1 MKNSE
6 KKRSGLKIFLIA
18 LGILLLLILIAGGIV
33 FSSLM
38 HKYTSVSYE
47 YIEPVE
53 REDEYVMPDYPEVI
67 IDTEGIWQEGVDETE
82 PAETEVEAIPD
93 DSESEN
99 VEISAEDEIPADIA
113 ETEDNV
119 SDDVTKNNTDVTVSA
134 EPAETLEQTVNAP
147 SAGSS
152 YTAPSNPD
160 ASFANSSNAVSVYGS
175 TPIYKVEQKD
185 KNILNILVMGTDT
198 RDVTSDRGRS
208 DTMIIVSYN
217 KETGSIK
224 LISLLRD
231 SLIPIEGH
239 GWNRINT
246 AYFFGGVGLALNTVN
261 QLYNLDIQNFAVIDF
276 NGTKNFID
284 YIGGVD
290 ITLTQEEA
298 ELYSIY
304 TGKTISPGLTHMD
317 SSLALT
323 HMRNRTI
330 GNDFG
335 RTKRQRDTITAVL
348 RQIASKTSVTELYDI
363 VDYAFSLVKTNI
375 PASTLVSLG
384 TSILSNASNLQIESE
399 NVPFSDAY
407 QFAWYNGMSIIS
419 YDIANAAT
427 RLNNFIYGD

>member
-1 MKNSE
+1 MKKSE
-6 KKRSGLKIFLIA
+6 KKRSGLKIFLISV
-18 LGILLLLILIAGGIV
+18 GILLLIVLLAVGIV
-33 FSSLM
+33 VSSLM
-38 HKYTSVSYE
+38 HRYTTTSYE
-47 YIEPVE
+47 HIEPVE
-53 REDEYVMPDYPEVI
+53 REDEYVMPEYPEVI
-67 IDTEGIWQEGVDETE
+67 IDTEGIWQEGVDETLPPE
-82 PAETEVEAIPD
+82 EETEADASEIETEEDVSTAETEVETD
-93 DSESEN
+93 
-99 VEISAEDEIPADIA
+99 A
-113 ETEDNV
+113 ETEAETEEA
-119 SDDVTKNNTDVTVSA
+119 VTEEKTENKKT
-134 EPAETLEQTVNAP
+134 EPAETLEEVINTP
-147 SAGSS
+147 SSGTS

-217 KETGSIK
+217 KETGAVK

-231 SLIPIEGH
+231 SLVPIEGH

-290 ITLTQEEA
+290 VTLTEEEA
-298 ELYSIY
+298 ELYSLY
-304 TGKTISPGLTHMD
+304 TGKTISAGLTHMD
-317 SSLALT
+317 SELALT

-335 RTKRQRDTITAVL
+335 RTKRQRDTITAVM

-399 NVPFSDAY
+399 NVPFNDAY

-419 YDIANAAT
+419 YDISGAAS